1 MAQQLSI
8 VFPDAPCMPRARRVD
23 PITSHLAAASSNDL
37 AAHHHKLILKVLRD
51 SGPLGKD
58 GIGARTALT
67 GVQVCRRLGELERLG
82 LIEPTGRNVQST
94 AGRSER
100 EWRAA

>member
-1 MAQQLSI
+1 MIMQLSI
-8 VFPDAPCMPRARRVD
+8 DFPDAPRVRRRD
-23 PITSHLAAASSNDL
+23 PITSHLAAASSKEL
-37 AAHHHKLILKVLRD
+37 AAHHHKLILKVLRTH
-51 SGPLGKD
+51 GPLGKD

-100 EWRAA
+100 EWKAA

>member
-1 MAQQLSI
+1 MIMQLSI
-8 VFPDAPCMPRARRVD
+8 DFPDAPRVRRRD

-37 AAHHHKLILKVLRD
+37 AARHQKLILKVLRE

-58 GIGARTALT
+58 GISARTALT
-67 GVQVCRRLGELERLG
+67 GVQVCRRLGELEKLG
-82 LIEPTGRNVQST
+82 QITPTGKLVCST

-100 EWRAA
+100 EWRVA